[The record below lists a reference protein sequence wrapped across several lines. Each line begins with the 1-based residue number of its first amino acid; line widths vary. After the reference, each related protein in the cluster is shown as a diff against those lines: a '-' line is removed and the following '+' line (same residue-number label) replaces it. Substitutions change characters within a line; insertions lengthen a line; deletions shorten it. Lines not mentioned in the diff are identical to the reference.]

1 MFKKKQI
8 KKKTKI
14 KYEDEEGGYELSF
27 QGSQQCRKKLIE
39 ILKTTHKEKKQ

>member
-27 QGSQQCRKKLIE
+27 QGSQKCRNKLID
-39 ILKTTHKEKKQ
+39 ILKTTHQENK